1 MNNTNLEIT
10 ADCYVPLDVAK
21 YYNSLRKG
29 TRIDTLLHLK
39 RFIPLD
45 IRNFYEKNV
54 PIMASDFN
62 EKGDSKT
69 VNVDNM
75 DVFKKYM
82 HNTNYR
88 FVEARIYFNIQ
99 RKKIDDILALNI
111 RDFMPMA
118 MSFGAGKY
126 CTIEQKRILIS

>member
-1 MNNTNLEIT
+1 MNNNNLEIT
-10 ADCYVPLDVAK
+10 ADCYVPLDVTK

-39 RFIPLD
+39 NFIPLD
-45 IRNFYEKNV
+45 IRKFYEKNV

-62 EKGDSKT
+62 DKGDSKT

-82 HNTNYR
+82 RNTSYR

-99 RKKIDDILALNI
+99 KRKIDDILALNI

-126 CTIEQKRILIS
+126 CSIEEKQILIS

>member
-1 MNNTNLEIT
+1 MSNTNLEVT

-45 IRNFYEKNV
+45 IRKFYEKNV
-54 PIMASDFN
+54 PIMASDFSK
-62 EKGDSKT
+62 KGDSKT
-69 VNVDNM
+69 VSVNNM
-75 DVFKKYM
+75 DIFKKYM

-88 FVEARIYFNIQ
+88 FVEARIHFNIQ
-99 RKKIDDILALNI
+99 QRKITDILALNI
-111 RDFMPMA
+111 PDFMSMA
-118 MSFGAGKY
+118 MSFDTGKY
-126 CTIEQKRILIS
+126 GTIEEKRILIS